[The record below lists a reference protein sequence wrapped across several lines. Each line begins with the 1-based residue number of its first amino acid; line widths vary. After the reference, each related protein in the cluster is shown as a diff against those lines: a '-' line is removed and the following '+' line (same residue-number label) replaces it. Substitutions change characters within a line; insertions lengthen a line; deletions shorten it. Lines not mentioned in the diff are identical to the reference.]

1 MNLFMKRE
9 GKMVITETML
19 EHTLCLDGR
28 YIEAAIEV
36 LKDKFLYINEN
47 FIKIQ
52 SCFNID
58 EHEDFEFTEYACTLE
73 GLMLLISELR
83 EIGIKISNKKVIELQ
98 VAYINDIQ
106 EKGGK

>member
-9 GKMVITETML
+9 GKMVITQTML
-19 EHTLCLDGR
+19 ENCLFLDSR
-28 YIEAAIEV
+28 YVEAAIEV
-36 LKDKFLYINEN
+36 LKDKFLYINQN

-52 SCFNID
+52 SSFIV
-58 EHEDFEFTEYACTLE
+58 EGHEDFEFTEYACTLE
-73 GLMLLISELR
+73 GVMLLISELR

-106 EKGGK
+106 EKGW